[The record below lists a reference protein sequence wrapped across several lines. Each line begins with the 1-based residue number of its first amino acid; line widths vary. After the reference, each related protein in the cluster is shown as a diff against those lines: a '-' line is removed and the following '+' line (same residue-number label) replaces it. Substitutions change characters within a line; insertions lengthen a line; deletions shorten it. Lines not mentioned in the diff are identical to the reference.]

1 MKRHLSLSGLAICTT
16 MCGLTGS
23 AYASPGAGSPPVPE
37 FLASHDIG
45 SAAIKV
51 QMVDDDVLA
60 NQTGKYAGAT
70 MISGFV
76 LNVLSRW
83 ELPNGANALAQGTLS
98 AVQNAA
104 GQMVST
110 VNTHAHVNDD
120 GPGHT
125 GANPNAQANDGGPGH
140 TGANPNAHANDG
152 GPGHTGANPNAH
164 ANGGQSVSVNGVSQV
179 TQVAGD
185 RNIGANSALIDF
197 NNNVASP
204 AGTATAPSA
213 AASNSAGSIKA
224 GISFGSNG
232 VSVALQTPAGLATQT
247 ITPGNGQIAQLLQ
260 IAGNNQQVANL
271 LQLHLQTQQMSAAMI
286 RQLGVLQALQNS
298 RR

>member
-1 MKRHLSLSGLAICTT
+1 MLCSVSTNAVASES
-16 MCGLTGS
+16 S
-23 AYASPGAGSPPVPE
+23 ARDIDTAPV
-37 FLASHDIG
+37 
-45 SAAIKV
+45 KV
-51 QMVDDDVLA
+51 QMVDDDVLST
-60 NQTGKYAGAT
+60 QTGKYAGAT

-76 LNVLSRW
+76 LNVISQW
-83 ELPNGANALAQGTLS
+83 QLPNGVTALAQGTLG

-104 GQMVST
+104 GQVHSTVST
-110 VNTHAHVNDD
+110 LASVSGGNSGNAANA
-120 GPGHT
+120 
-125 GANPNAQANDGGPGH
+125 GANPNAQA
-140 TGANPNAHANDG
+140 T
-152 GPGHTGANPNAH
+152 
-164 ANGGQSVSVNGVSQV
+164 GGQNISVNGVSQI

-185 RNIGANSALIDF
+185 RNTGTNSALIDF
-197 NNNVASP
+197 NNNAVTLTGA
-204 AGTATAPSA
+204 ATAPSA
-213 AASNSAGSIKA
+213 VASNSTGSIKA

-260 IAGNNQQVANL
+260 IAGNNQQVANA

>member
-1 MKRHLSLSGLAICTT
+1 MKRLSQLGLAICTI
-16 MCGLTGS
+16 MCGLTSS
-23 AYASPGAGSPPVPE
+23 AYASQSAGLPPVPE
-37 FLASHDIG
+37 FLASRDID

-51 QMVDDDVLA
+51 QMVDDEVLA
-60 NQTGKYAGAT
+60 NQTGKYAGGT

-76 LNVLSRW
+76 LNVISQW
-83 ELPNGANALAQGTLS
+83 QLPNGANALAQGTLT

-104 GQMVST
+104 GQLAST
-110 VNTHAHVNDD
+110 VNTLARVTD
-120 GPGHT
+120 GGFGNAGANS
-125 GANPNAQANDGGPGH
+125 GANPNAQAS
-140 TGANPNAHANDG
+140 
-152 GPGHTGANPNAH
+152 
-164 ANGGQSVSVNGVSQV
+164 GGQSISVNGVSQV

-197 NNNVASP
+197 NNNAVSP
-204 AGTATAPSA
+204 ASTANAPSA
-213 AASNSAGSIKA
+213 AAGNSAGSIKA

-247 ITPGNGQIAQLLQ
+247 ITTSNGQIAQLLQ
-260 IAGNNQQVANL
+260 IAGNNQQVANQ

-286 RQLGVLQALQNS
+286 RQLGVLQALQNG